1 MAHRGPHGGERGRV
15 DGWRGELPV
24 VLQPGQAQ
32 GLHGRPQRGGHHLF
46 QGGQRPRRVVSQAE
60 HRAGRGLQGHR
71 DRKGLIVVE
80 QQRGEGVSG
89 TEPVAAVGAV
99 DGGDRVVELAQRL
112 DVAANRALTD
122 VEPGGQFTQRPLP
135 ARSEKGQQPQ
145 CPS

>member
-1 MAHRGPHGGERGRV
+1 M
-15 DGWRGELPV
+15 L
-24 VLQPGQAQ
+24 
-32 GLHGRPQRGGHHLF
+32 

-71 DRKGLIVVE
+71 DGKGLIVVE
-80 QQRGEGVSG
+80 QQRREGVPG
-89 TEPVAAVGAV
+89 AEPIAAVGAV

-112 DVAANRALTD
+112 DVAADGALTD
-122 VEPGGQFTQRPLP
+122 PEPAGQFTQRPLP